1 MKTEEPVRLLE
12 GGTADPVLRSALEAG
27 RDELPSLERLQAIG
41 ARLGVGTGGAVTGG
55 GTGAAPLAG
64 VSLGAKLVGLAL
76 VAGAVAGGVGLALHF
91 RSRPD
96 PAPAAAV
103 QPAPPLAADAPAPTP
118 LPIFTQ
124 APAPAPPLDPPRQA
138 PKVPPPVRASRAEA
152 HAGDPRA
159 EAALLQQANDAL
171 AADPGRALKLCAVH
185 VQRYPSGLLS
195 QEREVIAIEAL
206 VGLGRRAEAT
216 ERADRF
222 RAAHPE
228 SSHLRRIEQVLSP

>member
-1 MKTEEPVRLLE
+1 MKTEDPVRLLE
-12 GGTADPVLRSALEAG
+12 GGTDDPVLRSALEAG

-55 GTGAAPLAG
+55 GSGAAPLAG
-64 VSLGAKLVGLAL
+64 ASLGAKLVGLAL
-76 VAGAVAGGVGLALHF
+76 VAGAVAGGVGLALHS
-91 RSRPD
+91 RSRPE

-103 QPAPPLAADAPAPTP
+103 QPAPPLAADPPAPTP
-118 LPIFTQ
+118 LPTLT
-124 APAPAPPLDPPRQA
+124 PAPAPPLDPPRPA
-138 PKVPPPVRASRAEA
+138 PKVPPPARASRAET

-171 AADPGRALKLCAVH
+171 AVDPGRALKLCAVH

-206 VGLGRRAEAT
+206 VALGRRAEAT